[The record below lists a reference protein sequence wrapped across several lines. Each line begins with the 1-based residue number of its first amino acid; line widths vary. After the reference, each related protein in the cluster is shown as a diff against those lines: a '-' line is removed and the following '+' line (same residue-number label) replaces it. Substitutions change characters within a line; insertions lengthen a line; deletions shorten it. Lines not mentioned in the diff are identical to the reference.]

1 MAGASRSGGTPRR
14 RPRKGPR
21 SQEVKCFEGRGGT
34 VEEAVDNAV
43 KLVDTRRRR
52 NAVVYDLQVKVLVG
66 NPITDYI
73 VQLSPPGS

>member
-1 MAGASRSGGTPRR
+1 MAGASRSGRT
-14 RPRKGPR
+14 PRKGPR
-21 SQEVKCFEGRGGT
+21 SQEVKCFEGRGKT
-34 VEEAVDNAV
+34 LEDAVQNAV
-43 KLVDTRRRR
+43 KLIDTRRRR